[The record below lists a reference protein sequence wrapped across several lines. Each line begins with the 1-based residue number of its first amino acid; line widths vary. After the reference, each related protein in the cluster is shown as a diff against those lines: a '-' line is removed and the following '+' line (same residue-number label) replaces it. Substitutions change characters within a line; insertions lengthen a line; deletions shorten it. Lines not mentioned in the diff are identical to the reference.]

1 MTGTESGGEIPVSE
15 DFASSCPAR
24 QAVWRE
30 QHYNLSRRLR
40 NFYLLFIGSFV
51 MAAFIAD
58 TVISSALD
66 NITSDYTRRFMN
78 GTILLIAEDL
88 SRHPRSEWKQYVAE
102 VLDKKFVYRLDI
114 ASRQELK
121 LSKRQL
127 QELDEGKISLHQ
139 KDGDIL
145 YYALGDTDQI
155 LIVGHISPG
164 HNSKLYLPGLPLE
177 IHARLGTW
185 ILISVMF
192 GGVLRFWA
200 RPILSDLES
209 LRQTAYDLG
218 KGNLSARVPN
228 VRNQIF
234 APLANT
240 LDGMAERIQHLMAV
254 QKELSTAISH
264 ELRTPIAR
272 LRFVSEMVAEAETP
286 EERQR
291 LGLMMEN
298 DLEELD
304 KLIDSSL
311 TYARFERESMVL
323 QPTPVNI
330 VQWLEDQ
337 VDNMRILGQELDL
350 RLDVSQLPA
359 NFVIYMDKTRLSHA
373 INNLLR
379 NAIRYAKRRIE
390 VSALVQDGRFV
401 IHVDDDGIG
410 IPREERERIFFPFT
424 RLDRSRDRATG
435 GYGLG
440 LSITRH
446 VLELHGGGAAVSDS
460 PLGGA
465 RFTLEWPW
473 SSEPAPPRI

>member
-1 MTGTESGGEIPVSE
+1 MTGTKSGHDAPDDGALDPL
-15 DFASSCPAR
+15 ASSSR
-24 QAVWRE
+24 QAVWQE
-30 QHYNLSRRLR
+30 QQYNLTRRLR

-51 MAAFIAD
+51 AAAFIAD
-58 TVISSALD
+58 TLISSALE
-66 NITSDYTRRFMN
+66 NVTSDYTRRFMN
-78 GTILLIAEDL
+78 GTIQLIAEDL
-88 SRHPRSEWKQYVAE
+88 FRYPQSEWPMRIEA
-102 VLDKKFVYRLDI
+102 LDGKFIYRLDI
-114 ASRQELK
+114 VSRQNLK
-121 LSKRQL
+121 LSEKQL
-127 QELDEGKISLHQ
+127 QELNEGKISLHQ

-145 YYALGDTDQI
+145 YYALGKTDQI
-155 LIVGHISPG
+155 LIVGHIAPG

-192 GGVLRFWA
+192 GAVLRFWA

-209 LRQTAYDLG
+209 LRRTAYDLG
-218 KGNLSARVPN
+218 KGNLGARVPS
-228 VRNQIF
+228 VQNQIF
-234 APLANT
+234 TPLADT

-254 QKELSTAISH
+254 QKELATAISH

-272 LRFVSEMVAEAETP
+272 LRFVSEMVTEAETP

-291 LGLMMEN
+291 LSQMMEN

-311 TYARFERESMVL
+311 TYARFERESMAL
-323 QPTPVNI
+323 QPSPVNVI
-330 VQWLEDQ
+330 GWLEDQ
-337 VDNMRILGQELDL
+337 VDSMRILGQDLDL
-350 RLDVSQLPA
+350 QLDVSQIPD
-359 NFVIYMDKTRLSHA
+359 NFVISMDRTRLSHA

-379 NAIRYAKRRIE
+379 NAIRYAKHRIQ
-390 VSALVQDGRFV
+390 VNALVQDGRFV

-410 IPREERERIFFPFT
+410 IPHEERERIFFPFT

-446 VLELHGGGAAVSDS
+446 VLELHGGGVTVGDS

-465 RFTLEWPW
+465 RFTLDWPLNPM
-473 SSEPAPPRI
+473 SSHPA